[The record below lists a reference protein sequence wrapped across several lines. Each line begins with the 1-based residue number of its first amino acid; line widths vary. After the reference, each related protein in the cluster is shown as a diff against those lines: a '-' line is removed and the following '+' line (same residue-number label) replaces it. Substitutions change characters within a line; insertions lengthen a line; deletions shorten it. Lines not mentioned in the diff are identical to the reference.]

1 MTEQT
6 APSESLRAAGVA
18 GLIFSVLVTISFVIF
33 RSYPPDESGI
43 PAQGRDPWLV
53 GLYLIPFAGVAFL
66 WFLAT
71 LRRRIGRLEDQFFAT
86 VFLGSGLLFVAMLFA
101 ASAAASAAVAMAR
114 FQGASPTN
122 ATVFLFGQALAETL
136 FYVFAVKMAAVF
148 MLVSSTIGRRTNAF
162 PGWLVAVGAVAGIVL
177 LFSVSFFQVLA
188 VIFPLWVAVVS
199 LLLLRADPDSG
210 TAD

>member
-1 MTEQT
+1 MTEET

-33 RSYPPDESGI
+33 RTYPPDESGI
-43 PAQGRDPWLV
+43 PAEGRDPWLV

-101 ASAAASAAVAMAR
+101 AM
-114 FQGASPTN
+114 
-122 ATVFLFGQALAETL
+122 
-136 FYVFAVKMAAVF
+136 
-148 MLVSSTIGRRTNAF
+148 RR
-162 PGWLVAVGAVAGIVL
+162 G
-177 LFSVSFFQVLA
+177 
-188 VIFPLWVAVVS
+188 
-199 LLLLRADPDSG
+199 
-210 TAD
+210 